1 MTLEYSLLPFPRHN
15 DKFITKGVFHCRSVW
30 SIPYG
35 PNLDHPRALMKTGS
49 SKEWS
54 TKCFESALIKLI
66 ERILKSTFC
75 HEGFENNETVWI
87 FIFLKFWSFDRFL
100 TLEYKVIIYNPK
112 LITWSIGHMILKS
125 RTDLVIMNK
134 TEYTR
139 SKDKR
144 RSENEV
150 IFKQMLVN
158 TVDSSFLRIEVI
170 SDDFIIHLRS
180 MFWLVRQWND
190 GIYIIVFII
199 IK

>member
-1 MTLEYSLLPFPRHN
+1 MIYEMLWISF
-15 DKFITKGVFHCRSVW
+15 
-30 SIPYG
+30 
-35 PNLDHPRALMKTGS
+35 
-49 SKEWS
+49 
-54 TKCFESALIKLI
+54 KLI

-87 FIFLKFWSFDRFL
+87 FIFFSKFWSFDRFL

-158 TVDSSFLRIEVI
+158 TVDSSF
-170 SDDFIIHLRS
+170 S
-180 MFWLVRQWND
+180 
-190 GIYIIVFII
+190 
-199 IK
+199 